1 MHDFGV
7 LIWILLLIIGMVSS
21 IRRSAQRQ
29 RPGPP
34 QALRPMAP
42 PQMPPQAVRPL
53 PPLPTPSQPVRM
65 PQPVRIPRAAAPPP
79 LAQPAQPAPAP
90 VPPPI
95 VAAPPLAPHQPA
107 HVARSG
113 SGAIRGMF
121 EGSATL
127 VRAIVASEV
136 LGPPLA
142 LREHTTWSP
151 RRSEPS
157 T

>member
-34 QALRPMAP
+34 QALRPMPP
-42 PQMPPQAVRPL
+42 PQMPPQAA
-53 PPLPTPSQPVRM
+53 RM
-65 PQPVRIPRAAAPPP
+65 PQPVRIPQAAAPP
-79 LAQPAQPAPAP
+79 LLQPAQPAPAP

-107 HVARSG
+107 HVARIG

-121 EGSATL
+121 GGSATL

-151 RRSEPS
+151 RRSESS